1 MPAAA
6 AGEVTATE
14 LQQSIFNAPPSAVSA
29 STAAPATGM
38 LKTPAAGHD
47 HAMEDAR
54 SPATSVAGQKRPR
67 DDEDEPEEDSEGDVA
82 MEEDSDDE

>member
-1 MPAAA
+1 MPSAA

-14 LQQSIFNAPPSAVSA
+14 LQQSIFNAPPS
-29 STAAPATGM
+29 STATIVPPHSGS
-38 LKTPAAGHD
+38 LKPLPNTD

-54 SPATSVAGQKRPR
+54 SPTTSVAGQKRRR
-67 DDEDEPEEDSEGDVA
+67 DEEEEVDEDSEGDVA